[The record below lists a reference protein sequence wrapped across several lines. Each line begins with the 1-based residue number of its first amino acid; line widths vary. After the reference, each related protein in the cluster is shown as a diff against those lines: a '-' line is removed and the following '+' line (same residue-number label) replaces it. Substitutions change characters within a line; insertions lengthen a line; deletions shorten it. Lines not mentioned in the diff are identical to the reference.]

1 MKYVHCLS
9 QPVRSDSTTDKLIPM
24 ANRPDPEQQNEHT
37 LLLALFAIFLFGS
50 PLTLWWASDYNPWY
64 LPYLLWLLVIL
75 IGALLS
81 RHYRR
86 HDL

>member
-1 MKYVHCLS
+1 VPNN
-9 QPVRSDSTTDKLIPM
+9 QTTDKLIPM
-24 ANRPDPEQQNEHT
+24 PNRSDPEQQNEHT

-50 PLTLWWASDYNPWY
+50 PLTLWWASDYNPWF

-81 RHYRR
+81 GHYRR

>member
-1 MKYVHCLS
+1 MILFCTSHSLYH
-9 QPVRSDSTTDKLIPM
+9 QIRQLINLVPM
-24 ANRPDPEQQNEHT
+24 PNRPDPEQQNEHT
-37 LLLALFAIFLFGS
+37 LLLAFFGIFLFGS
-50 PLTLWWASDYNPWY
+50 PLTLLWASDNNPWF

-81 RHYRR
+81 RHYRH